1 MRFDPQRYASP
12 GEVQSARVR
21 RIFDYWRSKAIG
33 GQIPRRTAIDPVE
46 LGDVLSCLLI
56 VEIVN
61 DRFRYRLVGTK
72 VVSNLGVDFTGRYLD
87 ELLGPSHTIPW
98 VGFYRQSFAERRPVM
113 GKVTDP
119 TESGDTFD
127 YEFGLFPMSHGG
139 TAIRQFIAI
148 EDYFD
153 FNLKSGALVGLL

>member
-1 MRFDPQRYASP
+1 VPNWTDPKLSKSALVRALHDWWTSHCRPSGVPDRGDFDLPTHRLSLP
-12 GEVQSARVR
+12 NILLSEVEDEPF
-21 RIFDYWRSKAIG
+21 RI
-33 GQIPRRTAIDPVE
+33 
-46 LGDVLSCLLI
+46 
-56 VEIVN
+56 
-61 DRFRYRLVGTK
+61 RYRLVGTK